1 LEDKKRNNQWKSLL
15 LRRLFYFLEN
25 GGKAV
30 GFLDDLQQQILIA
43 DGAMGTLLYS
53 HGVDSCFEELNLSRQ
68 EEILYIHKA
77 YIEAGATVI
86 QTNTYGANYVK
97 LSRYGLEDQV
107 KEINKAAVRIAK
119 QAAKGRAYV
128 LGTIGGLRSIKKNAI
143 IIEEVKRTFR
153 EQLYALLSED
163 VDGLLL
169 ETYYDLEELLTVLPI
184 ARKETNKPIIA
195 HVTLHEVGVLQD
207 GTHLADA
214 FDQLETLGA
223 DVVGLN
229 CHLGPYHM
237 IRSLEE
243 VPLPKKAFLSV
254 YPNASLPDY
263 RDGRLVYETNPSYF
277 EETALAFRE
286 QGARLIGGCCGTTPK
301 HIEAIAK
308 TLKGL
313 KPVTEKLVKERNIA
327 FSVQSSPPEKE
338 PPLHEIVKQ
347 RRSIIVELD
356 PPKKL
361 GISKFV
367 EGAKALKEAG
377 IDALTLADN
386 SLATPRISNVALG
399 TMIKEQMGI
408 RPLIHITCR
417 DRNLIGLQSHL
428 MGLHTLGM
436 NQVLAVTGDPSKIG
450 DFPGAT
456 SVYDLSSF
464 DLIQLISQFNEGL
477 SYSGKPL
484 GEKTNFSIAAAFN
497 PNVRYLDKAVERL
510 EKKIRCGAHYF
521 ISQPLYSEKQIE
533 EVYEATKHLPVPIYI
548 GIMPLTSA
556 RNADFLHHEVPGI
569 TLSNKIRA
577 RMAACANDPIQSA
590 REGIAIAKSLIDAAF
605 ELFHGI
611 YLITPFLRYEMTVEL
626 ANYIHEKEKMTQ
638 ERKILNG

>member
-1 LEDKKRNNQWKSLL
+1 L
-15 LRRLFYFLEN
+15 
-25 GGKAV
+25 
-30 GFLDDLQQQILIA
+30 GFLDDLAQQILIA

-97 LSRYGLEDQV
+97 LARYGLEDHV
-107 KEINKAAVRIAK
+107 KEINQAAVRIAK

-128 LGTIGGLRSIKKNAI
+128 LGTIGGLRSIKKTAI
-143 IIEEVKRTFR
+143 TLEEVKRTFR

-184 ARKETNKPIIA
+184 ARKETDKPIVA

-214 FDQLETLGA
+214 FYQLETLGA

-237 IRSLEE
+237 IHSLEE

-338 PPLHEIVKQ
+338 PPLHEILKQ
-347 RRSIIVELD
+347 RRSVIVELD

-361 GISKFV
+361 GISKFI

-399 TMIKEQMGI
+399 TIVKEQLGI

-477 SYSGKPL
+477 SYSGKAL
-484 GEKTNFSIAAAFN
+484 GQKTNFSIAAAFN
-497 PNVRYLDKAVERL
+497 PNVRHLDKAVERL

-521 ISQPLYSEKQIE
+521 ISQPLYSERQIE
-533 EVYEATKHLPVPIYI
+533 EVYEATKHLSVPIYI

-569 TLSNKIRA
+569 TLSNEIRA

-605 ELFHGI
+605 ELFNGI

-626 ANYIHEKEKMTQ
+626 VNYIHEKEKVVQ
-638 ERKILNG
+638 ERKIFNG